1 MNSAEWAPLYDKSKI
16 QLCYLFLHIFI
27 NAVAII
33 VNVMVAY
40 CSPPAQ
46 LVLSARRR
54 DELERVR
61 GACVGK
67 VRPCAAVW
75 WQS

>member
-1 MNSAEWAPLYDKSKI
+1 MGAIVRSKSKI
-16 QLCYLFLHIFI
+16 QLCYLFLYIVI
-27 NAVAII
+27 YAVAI
-33 VNVMVAY
+33 VNIMVAY
-40 CSPPAQ
+40 CSPQAQ

-67 VRPCAAVW
+67 VRRQAAVW
-75 WQS
+75 RQS